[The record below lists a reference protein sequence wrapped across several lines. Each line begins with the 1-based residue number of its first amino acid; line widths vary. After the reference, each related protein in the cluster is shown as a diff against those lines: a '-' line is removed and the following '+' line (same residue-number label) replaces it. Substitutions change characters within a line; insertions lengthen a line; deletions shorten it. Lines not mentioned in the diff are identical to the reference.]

1 VYAEQLELMNKPS
14 VLGIIVLA
22 ILGTTTATSLV
33 LLLVQQE
40 IHAQSKTQLATELA
54 SRKAFLPSNFRT
66 EAAPI
71 AISGDNIY
79 IVWRTNNTAN
89 NNDEIMFR
97 ASTDGGATFPDK
109 INLSNTT
116 GSESQDAEIAADG
129 NNVIVTWWE
138 RNQTSEEPVI
148 RLSTDSG
155 QTFGSVLKLATNGTI
170 GTPLQEEG

>member
-79 IVWRTNNTAN
+79 IVWWTNKTG
-89 NNDEIMFR
+89 NDEVMFR

-148 RLSTDSG
+148 RSSTDSG

>member
-1 VYAEQLELMNKPS
+1 MNKPS

-79 IVWRTNNTAN
+79 IVWWTNKTG
-89 NNDEIMFR
+89 NDEVMFR

-148 RLSTDSG
+148 RSSTDSG

>member
-1 VYAEQLELMNKPS
+1 MYAEQLELMNKPS

-79 IVWRTNNTAN
+79 IVWWTNKTG
-89 NNDEIMFR
+89 NDEVMFR

-148 RLSTDSG
+148 RSSTDSG